1 MGSYTM
7 DKVSRL
13 RHKSLGIETAQEPHL
28 LQALKGAKL
37 PATQSALSRIS
48 SLKANFGNLPAQ
60 PIVETKSTL
69 TRA

>member
-13 RHKSLGIETAQEPHL
+13 RHKSLGIEAAQEPHL

-37 PATQSALSRIS
+37 PATQSALIRIS
-48 SLKANFGNLPAQ
+48 NLKANFAYVPAR
-60 PIVETKSTL
+60 PITDTKSTL
-69 TRA
+69 TRR

>member
-1 MGSYTM
+1 MGMNTM
-7 DKVSRL
+7 DKVSRI
-13 RHKSLGIETAQEPHL
+13 RQKSIGLQATQEPHL

-48 SLKANFGNLPAQ
+48 SLKANFGNLPAP
-60 PIVETKSTL
+60 PIANKKPTL